1 MSQPIHFIPSEQI
14 AVKAKQLFAEERTK
28 ILGMCPG
35 VLVEHVGSS
44 AIPGALTLGDLDIQ
58 VRVSLESFAHC
69 IAVLEGL
76 YHKNRPELW
85 TSEFALFHCKEH
97 PVMPMSI
104 VLTVIDSSFDDFYKT
119 RDYFIQH
126 GDALDE
132 YNALKKQYE
141 GKLQDEYRSAK
152 MAFFGPNGNNR
163 LLK

>member
-1 MSQPIHFIPSEQI
+1 MTQPIHFIPSEQI
-14 AVKAKQLFAEERTK
+14 AVKAKELFAEERAK

-58 VRVSLESFAHC
+58 VRVSLESFAHSVT
-69 IAVLEGL
+69 ALEGL
-76 YHKNRPELW
+76 YHRNRPELW
-85 TSEFALFHCKEH
+85 TSEFALFHRKEH

-104 VLTVIDSSFDDFYKT
+104 VLTVIDSPYDDFYKT
-119 RDYFIQH
+119 RDYLMQN
-126 GDALDE
+126 GVALDE
-132 YNALKKQYE
+132 YNALKRQYE
-141 GKLQDEYRSAK
+141 GKSQDEYRSAK